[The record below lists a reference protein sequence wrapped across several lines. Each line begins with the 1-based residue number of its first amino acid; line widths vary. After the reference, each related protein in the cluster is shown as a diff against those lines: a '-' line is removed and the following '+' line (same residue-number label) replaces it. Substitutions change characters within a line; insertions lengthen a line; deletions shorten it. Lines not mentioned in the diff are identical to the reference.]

1 MSKPVFVLFA
11 LSLLACAQAAA
22 ANELSGISFQLDADG
37 DGAELALQYS
47 SRRGSTSN
55 HSSSYPWRDLRSVD
69 AGALNGAAHA
79 VSFTLTRDA
88 GRLSCEGQAQNGRA
102 SGLCDFEGS
111 QAFADGLE
119 RRGVRGAEG
128 VHLLHL
134 ALCDFD
140 LTTLDEFERLG
151 YPRPSLDEVMA
162 MAVHGVDGE
171 YARGMAEAGYGPG
184 DANDL
189 VAMRIHGVTPAYVRD
204 IAANGPAWRNLPASD
219 LLALRIHGV
228 TPEFA
233 RGLAALGY
241 RSEAPSQLV
250 AMRIHGVDPEYVRAL
265 RQLGYDDMSSDNLI
279 AARVHGV
286 TPEFAR
292 EMREAGY
299 SDLSMEELVAMRIH
313 GLDSRYAR
321 ATRRRNRN

>member
-1 MSKPVFVLFA
+1 MSKPASVLFA
-11 LSLLACAQAAA
+11 LSLLACAPAAA
-22 ANELSGISFQLDADG
+22 DALSDISFDLRVDG
-37 DGAELALQYS
+37 DSAELALQYS

-55 HSSSYPWRDLRSVD
+55 HSSSYPWRDLRGVD
-69 AGALNGAAHA
+69 AGALNGAAHPVRFA
-79 VSFTLTRDA
+79 PARDA

-102 SGLCDFEGS
+102 SGSCGFEGS
-111 QAFADGLE
+111 QAFAAGLE
-119 RRGVRGAEG
+119 RRSVRGAEG

-171 YARGMAEAGYGPG
+171 YARGMAEAGYRPG

-204 IAANGPAWRNLPASD
+204 IAANGPAWHNLPASD

-228 TPEFA
+228 SPEFA
-233 RGLAALGY
+233 RGMAALGY
-241 RSEAPSQLV
+241 RGEAPSQLV
-250 AMRIHGVDPEYVRAL
+250 AMRIHGVDPQYVRAL
-265 RQLGYDDMSSDNLI
+265 RQLGYDDMSADNLI

-292 EMREAGY
+292 EMREASY

-313 GLDSRYAR
+313 ELDSRDAR
-321 ATRRRNRN
+321 ATRRYNRN